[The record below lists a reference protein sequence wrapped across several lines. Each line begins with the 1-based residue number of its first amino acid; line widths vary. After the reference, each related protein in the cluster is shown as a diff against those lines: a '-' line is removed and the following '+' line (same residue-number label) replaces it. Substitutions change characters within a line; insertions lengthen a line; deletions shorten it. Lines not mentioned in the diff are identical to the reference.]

1 MEENKVMPSITTYKS
16 IIRKTGEEVEI
27 VASDQPKHG
36 ERSNEDWVTYID
48 SNEEE
53 HIKEH
58 LNLQL
63 DFKPCDMLDKFKS
76 MWNTQAFTT
85 KFPSS
90 YNTRYYDIVKELV
103 LSHSYPIDKACA
115 KAKEIV
121 DATKDE
127 YEEKENNNN

>member
-1 MEENKVMPSITTYKS
+1 MEESNVIPPITTYKS
-16 IIRKTGEEVEI
+16 IIRNTGEEVEI
-27 VASDQPKHG
+27 IAFNQPNNG

-48 SNEEE
+48 SNGEE

-63 DFKPCDMLDKFKS
+63 DFKHCDMFDKFKS
-76 MWNTQAFTT
+76 MWDIKTFTT

-103 LSHSYPIDKACA
+103 LNHNYLIGEACA